1 MLLLCIVDKGKLL
14 ILQKVALLKRPKIF
28 NVVNYIKFRLI
39 NKGIYSDTNVIFFL
53 QKFTHIVNQK
63 IFPETFGQRDA
74 DSNRKPMEWKIN
86 LFVRIKFITVI
97 NEWRNFGLELPET
110 TARAKWVENLSKKLK
125 PPHETISQIYGK
137 NFL

>member
-74 DSNRKPMEWKIN
+74 DSNRKPME
-86 LFVRIKFITVI
+86 
-97 NEWRNFGLELPET
+97 
-110 TARAKWVENLSKKLK
+110 
-125 PPHETISQIYGK
+125 
-137 NFL
+137 